1 MNMRKA
7 FSYKVFFPKTV
18 LLPLL
23 IIIFFAD
30 LTAQCELDTILPTPV
45 PINKFELRK
54 FRDDGIK
61 IIDAKLFD
69 NGIYNN
75 EAIASFDN
83 CTRSDELIFS
93 FGYEQKQ
100 KSLDDLESIA
110 RFGSKSIEISLRD
123 TFFNIKTFEVE
134 IIPSYPSVSFKVANF
149 NGYWEEGYQ
158 YENPFNYIDLI
169 IVDSKKDTIQKKDTI
184 GNFWTQLSYGIDT
197 VGHPLPYTVHYKLN
211 NDHLFYDGLTTLDL
225 VIIHKFIMK
234 LSKIPSLCT
243 RMRMDFNDDQNITV
257 SDLMVF
263 RWIIL
268 NYAPGLFDI
277 IQAYD
282 PDLKKWKKYFPLHIN
297 ELSDTIYSFVL
308 LRKGDMNLNGF
319 PDFYCNYEGQVAD
332 SLIHHFL
339 SNDTVDIN
347 VEERKISDDGIYE
360 LKYSNGGAKDINAYQ
375 ISFVIDTTKVELINV
390 MIDDNVIPDYYYTI
404 INDTFLMTAIE
415 RKIKYH
421 DELFRVIVRAKDPV
435 LNDIHHFIKY
445 GLSDSRLEV
454 TTDEFYSIPV
464 RLHYKNL
471 TKVKDPEM
479 SDIFSI
485 APNPFDSELKIYLNE
500 DLHLSS
506 KVKIYDTFGKIIYS
520 NNDLT
525 RIMKNGE
532 IVIPGRYFE
541 KSGIYLIAVEND
553 KWRKSKVAIK
563 I

>member
-7 FSYKVFFPKTV
+7 FTHKVFFPKTV
-18 LLPLL
+18 LFLLL
-23 IIIFFAD
+23 IINFFAD
-30 LTAQCELDTILPTPV
+30 LSAQCEHDTIPPTAV
-45 PINKFELRK
+45 LVEKFELRK
-54 FRDDGIK
+54 FKDAGIK
-61 IIDAKLFD
+61 MIDAKLFD
-69 NGIYNN
+69 NGFYNN
-75 EAIASFDN
+75 GSIASFDN
-83 CTRSDELIFS
+83 CTRSEELIFS
-93 FGYEQKQ
+93 FGFEQNQ
-100 KSLDDLESIA
+100 KSLDDLELIA
-110 RFGSKSIEISLRD
+110 RFGSKSIEISIRD
-123 TFFNIKTFEVE
+123 TNFNIKTYEVQL
-134 IIPSYPSVSFKVANF
+134 IPSYPSVSFKVSNF

-158 YENPFNYIDLI
+158 FENPFNYIDLI

-211 NDHLFYDGLTTLDL
+211 NDQLFYDGLTTLDM
-225 VIIHKFIMK
+225 VIIQKFIMK

-243 RMRMDFNDDQNITV
+243 RMRMDFNDDQNVTV

-268 NYAPGLFDI
+268 NYSPGLFDI

-282 PDLKKWKKYFPLHIN
+282 PDLKKWKKYFPMQID
-297 ELSDTIYSFVL
+297 EISDSIYSFVL
-308 LRKGDMNLNGF
+308 LRKGDMNLTGF
-319 PDFYCNYEGQVAD
+319 PNFYCNYVGEVAD
-332 SLIHHFL
+332 SLINHFL

-375 ISFVIDTTKVELINV
+375 ISFVMDTTKVELINV
-390 MIDDNVIPDYYYTI
+390 MVGDNVIPDYYYTI

-421 DELFRVIVRAKDPV
+421 DELFRVIIRAKDPV
-435 LNDIHHFIKY
+435 LNDIHQFIEY

-454 TTDEFYSIPV
+454 TTDEFYSTPV
-464 RLHYKNL
+464 MLHYKNL

-485 APNPFDSELKIYLNE
+485 APNPFDNELKIYLNE
-500 DLHLSS
+500 DLQLSS
-506 KVKIYDTFGKIIYS
+506 KIKIYDTFGKIIYS

-532 IVIPGRYFE
+532 IVIPGSYFE

-553 KWRKSKVAIK
+553 KWMKSKVAIK

>member
-1 MNMRKA
+1 MRKA
-7 FSYKVFFPKTV
+7 FSHTVFFPKTV

-30 LTAQCELDTILPTPV
+30 LSAQCEHDTIPPTAVPV
-45 PINKFELRK
+45 NKFELRK
-54 FRDDGIK
+54 FKDAGIK
-61 IIDAKLFD
+61 MIDAKLFD
-69 NGIYNN
+69 NGFYNN
-75 EAIASFDN
+75 GSIASFDN

-100 KSLDDLESIA
+100 KSLDELEVLA
-110 RFGSKSIEISLRD
+110 RSDAKFIEIFLSDGMSNL
-123 TFFNIKTFEVE
+123 KSKVVE
-134 IIPSYPSVSFKVANF
+134 LVPSYPYLSFRVENF
-149 NGYWEEGYQ
+149 IGNWEENYG
-158 YENPFNYIDLI
+158 YENPLNYIDLI

-211 NDHLFYDGLTTLDL
+211 NDHLFYDGLTTLDM
-225 VIIHKFIMK
+225 VIIQKFIMK

-243 RMRMDFNDDQNITV
+243 RMRMDFNDDQNVTV

-297 ELSDTIYSFVL
+297 ELSDSIYSFVL
-308 LRKGDMNLNGF
+308 LRKGDMNLTGF
-319 PDFYCNYEGQVAD
+319 PNFYCNYEGDVAD
-332 SLIHHFL
+332 SLINHFL
-339 SNDTVDIN
+339 SNDTIDIN
-347 VEERKISDDGIYE
+347 VEERKISDDGIFE
-360 LKYSNGGAKDINAYQ
+360 LNYSNVGEKEINAYQ
-375 ISFVIDTTKVELINV
+375 ISFVMDTTKVELINV
-390 MIDDNVIPDYYYTI
+390 MVGDNVIPDYYYTI

-421 DELFRVIVRAKDPV
+421 DEVFRAIIRAKDPV

-454 TTDEFYSIPV
+454 TTDDFYSTPV

-485 APNPFDSELKIYLNE
+485 APNPFDNELKIYLNE
-500 DLHLSS
+500 DLHFSS
-506 KVKIYDTFGKIIYS
+506 KIKIYDTFGKIIYS

-532 IVIPGRYFE
+532 IVIPGSYFE
-541 KSGIYLIAVEND
+541 KVGFILLQ
-553 KWRKSKVAIK
+553 SKMINGGKVK
-563 I
+563 